1 MKQNFLCKSI
11 ALTLASSVVLNSGCT
26 AGYVWKK
33 DVYHPVANV
42 RLRLSAE
49 PQGTNVLVQYDECF
63 AKSTRSRPR
72 AYWLWPPE
80 IYQPVV
86 QFRPRGGELRATQ
99 TNRFVPAKPI
109 FVKSAGESN
118 LLLVP
123 FIVDT
128 NRVATNGYCA
138 LVSPDQTNFKL
149 WRNGIQLDDYKL
161 PVYTNRPPP
170 SFKRV
175 AMTPVSVT
183 VDAVVVSVIVVAG
196 AAAVAAVACVAAA
209 AMAVAGGGLHR

>member
-1 MKQNFLCKSI
+1 MKQNILNKSI

-33 DVYHPVANV
+33 DVYHPAANV

-63 AKSTRSRPR
+63 AKSTRSRSR

-86 QFRPRGGELRATQ
+86 QVRPHGGEQRATQ

-109 FVKSAGESN
+109 FIKSAGKTN
-118 LLLVP
+118 LLAVP
-123 FIVDT
+123 FIAETD
-128 NRVATNGYCA
+128 RVATNGYCA

-149 WRNGIQLDDYKL
+149 WHNGILLDDYKL

-175 AMTPVSVT
+175 AMTPVSLTADV
-183 VDAVVVSVIVVAG
+183 VIVAAAV
-196 AAAVAAVACVAAA
+196 AAVAAVACVAAA

>member
-1 MKQNFLCKSI
+1 MKQNILNKTI
-11 ALTLASSVVLNSGCT
+11 ALMLATSVVLNSGCT

-33 DVYHPVANV
+33 DVYHPAANV

-49 PQGTNVLVQYDECF
+49 PQGTNVLVQYEECF
-63 AKSTRSRPR
+63 AKSTDSHPR

-80 IYQPVV
+80 TYQPVV
-86 QFRPRGGELRATQ
+86 QSRPRVKDLRATQ
-99 TNRFVPAKPI
+99 TNRVVQTKPI
-109 FVKSAGESN
+109 FVKPVGETN
-118 LLLVP
+118 LLAVP
-123 FIVDT
+123 FISET
-128 NRVATNGYCA
+128 NRVGTNGYCA

-149 WRNGIQLDDYKL
+149 WHNGILLDDYKL

-175 AMTPVSVT
+175 VMTPVSLT
-183 VDAVVVSVIVVAG
+183 ADAVIV
-196 AAAVAAVACVAAA
+196 AAAVAAVAVVASVAAA